1 MRHYEGLFIL
11 DPVMSEDK
19 MKETIQGIDAL
30 IRQSKGEVEK
40 IEEWGHKK
48 LQYPIKGK
56 KEAPFYLIHFAI
68 PQDTLNELRKNCQ
81 LRESILRF
89 SIFKKEEEKKGG
101 KKNG

>member
-1 MRHYEGLFIL
+1 LRNYEGLFIL
-11 DPVMSEDK
+11 DPTMSEDK
-19 MKETIQGIDAL
+19 MKETVQGIEAL
-30 IRQSKGEVEK
+30 IKQSKGGVEK

-56 KEAPFYLIHFAI
+56 KEAPFFLMYFAV
-68 PQDTLNELRKNCQ
+68 PRDTLMELRKNLR